1 MPDFHFRLPLLTIV
15 FRVLKISVLFYSI
28 FLILPIA
35 ISFSRT
41 RKLLFSVTLTSFL
54 RRMSIFVSLL
64 SIFLLFSPVQ
74 ILSASAAPPGSDTA
88 VRLSGSSHTGHP
100 AWRLR
105 RHPSRPCPADGFWFP
120 TAYPARF
127 CKEPSPCMVRT
138 RTSPP
143 KTAVVNGMRAV
154 V

>member
-41 RKLLFSVTLTSFL
+41 RKLLFSVTLTSFTPHVH
-54 RRMSIFVSLL
+54 FCVPA
-64 SIFLLFSPVQ
+64 FHFSSVQPVQ
-74 ILSASAAPPGSDTA
+74 ILSASAAPPAQILRYVYLDRHILVTRPEA
-88 VRLSGSSHTGHP
+88 AP
-100 AWRLR
+100 ASFTPLPR
-105 RHPSRPCPADGFWFP
+105 RRILVPNCVPGTILQR
-120 TAYPARF
+120 T
-127 CKEPSPCMVRT
+127 SPCMVRT